1 MTPRGAGGWPLS
13 RLHAELIGLFA
24 VLPVSR
30 PGGTGAPL
38 AERDARDDRHE
49 AKDR

>member
-1 MTPRGAGGWPLS
+1 MTPRGSGGQPLH
-13 RLHAELIGLFA
+13 RLRAEMIGLQS
-24 VLPVSR
+24 VLPVWR
-30 PGGTGAPL
+30 PAETGAPL